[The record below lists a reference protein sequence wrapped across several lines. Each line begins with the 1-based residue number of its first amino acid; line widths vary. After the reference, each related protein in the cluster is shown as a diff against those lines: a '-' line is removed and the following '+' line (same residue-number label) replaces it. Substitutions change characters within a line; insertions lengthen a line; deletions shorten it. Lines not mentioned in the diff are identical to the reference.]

1 MRSATKGAFFL
12 PFLLLAGCQA
22 DEPGAVAQPGSAPEP
37 RVATIRSAYER
48 LASYAAGEAT
58 LRFEISDFQTIGVE
72 EFEQHRWADL
82 VAIPG
87 GRMID
92 TARKTHL
99 VNDEGRYAQYQVSW
113 SPNTPTSEDM
123 RKQWQAATAADVLSM
138 ASQGDPN
145 LEYVTALTSY
155 RVTASL
161 NGETRTYQ
169 AAFLWLAPEA
179 GADSQTFMVA
189 DNITQGVQEAALDAL
204 PTKRDFEAGRIPQK
218 EPEDTSAKAVCRAT
232 SSTTSFSP
240 HDQDSN
246 AHVTGGFHHS
256 DPDFQI
262 TCSCDTSCRST
273 CTANPFSLEC
283 YDDGGF
289 MADACHKMG
298 SASDSSTVVRDN
310 ATADGA
316 DCAAAYICGQKACAF
331 CLCGLSV
338 GVDVSGVNVSFSG
351 GDASWTSRREFKRFC
366 APCTP

>member
-1 MRSATKGAFFL
+1 M
-12 PFLLLAGCQA
+12 
-22 DEPGAVAQPGSAPEP
+22 DEPSAVEQPESAPEP
-37 RVATIRSAYER
+37 RAATIQSAYDR
-48 LASYAAGEAT
+48 LASYADGEAA
-58 LRFEISDFQTIGVE
+58 LRFEISDFKTIAVE
-72 EFEQHRWADL
+72 ELDRHRWADL

-92 TARKTHL
+92 TVRKTHL
-99 VNDEGRYAQYQVSW
+99 VGDEGRYAHYQVSW
-113 SPNTPTSEDM
+113 SPETPVSQDM
-123 RKQWQAATAADVLSM
+123 QKQWQAATAADVLSM

-155 RVTASL
+155 RVTAIL
-161 NGETRTYQ
+161 NGQTRAYQ
-169 AAFLWLAPEA
+169 AAFLWLAQDA
-179 GADSQTFMVA
+179 GAEGGSQTPFMVA
-189 DNITQGVQEAALDAL
+189 DNVTQGVQEAALEAL
-204 PTKRDFEAGRIPQK
+204 PTKRDFEAGRVPQK
-218 EPEDTSAKAVCRAT
+218 EPEDVATKAVCRAS
-232 SSTTSFSP
+232 SSTTFSSP

-262 TCSCDTSCRST
+262 NCSCDTSCRST
-273 CTANPFSLEC
+273 CTATPYSLEC

-298 SASDSSTVVRDN
+298 SSSDSSTVVRDN
-310 ATADGA
+310 ATSDGA

-351 GDASWTSRREFKRFC
+351 GDASWTSRREYKRFC